1 MVLRRYIPILI
12 VGFFGSFTL
21 FGWFINNET
30 VEAFINDD
38 ATQWYDIIA
47 SFAIFLGALNFLKLQ
62 FLKVLKRQSGWQ
74 YSVVAIVSFFAVFII
89 GFFMRGAFIV
99 DIPATDVQETYFT
112 QKSAEEA
119 IVQLKDSG
127 VDATITPAP
136 WGAHIQTEGGLFKW
150 MFDNVFTPLSA
161 TMFALLAFYVASA
174 SYRAFRARNFEATLL
189 LLAGI
194 IIMIGRV
201 PAGGLIS
208 SWMIMYMLVLVLGI
222 IVNTYFR
229 HRQIVFGVVALGLNF
244 GYNRITI
251 STAGIV
257 PKINQFIEDQKKYN
271 LAISLNASNDKI
283 RNEIMPINEKWPIS
297 ELLKISKKFN
307 KSKKNKITFEYVLI
321 DSVNDS
327 ESDAIQLCEL
337 LKNSHCKLNIIPF
350 NYIGNQYKRPSEDK
364 INNFIDIVH
373 KNHQGFRILVRWSKG
388 IDINAG
394 CGQLSTKEI

>member
-1 MVLRRYIPILI
+1 MILRRYIPILI

-47 SFAIFLGALNFLKLQ
+47 SFAIFLGALNLLKLQ

-99 DIPATDVQETYFT
+99 YIPATDIQETYFT
-112 QKSAEEA
+112 QKSAEQA
-119 IVQLKDSG
+119 LVQLYDSG
-127 VDATITPAP
+127 IINDIEDATIIPAP
-136 WGAHIQTEGGLFKW
+136 RGAHIQTEGGLFKW

-208 SWMIMYMLVLVLGI
+208 SWMIMYMLVLVIGI

-229 HRQIVFGVVALGLNF
+229 HRQIVFGVVALGLLGVTLLGSSMGWPVDQPSVF
-244 GYNRITI
+244 YLPDLQEWIY
-251 STAGIV
+251 SV
-257 PKINQFIEDQKKYN
+257 PN
-271 LAISLNASNDKI
+271 LAGARAIMIGIGLGIIVTSLRYI
-283 RNEIMPINEKWPIS
+283 FGLEKS
-297 ELLKISKKFN
+297 
-307 KSKKNKITFEYVLI
+307 
-321 DSVNDS
+321 
-327 ESDAIQLCEL
+327 
-337 LKNSHCKLNIIPF
+337 
-350 NYIGNQYKRPSEDK
+350 YIGDQ
-364 INNFIDIVH
+364 
-373 KNHQGFRILVRWSKG
+373 
-388 IDINAG
+388 
-394 CGQLSTKEI
+394 

>member
-47 SFAIFLGALNFLKLQ
+47 SFAIFLGALNLLKLQ

-99 DIPATDVQETYFT
+99 DIPATDIQETYFT

-119 IVQLKDSG
+119 VVQLKDSG

-229 HRQIVFGVVALGLNF
+229 HRQIVFGVVALGLLGVTLLGWSMGWPVDQPSVF
-244 GYNRITI
+244 YLPDLQEWIY
-251 STAGIV
+251 SV
-257 PKINQFIEDQKKYN
+257 PN
-271 LAISLNASNDKI
+271 LAGARAIMIGIGLGIIVTSLRYI
-283 RNEIMPINEKWPIS
+283 FGLEKS
-297 ELLKISKKFN
+297 
-307 KSKKNKITFEYVLI
+307 
-321 DSVNDS
+321 
-327 ESDAIQLCEL
+327 
-337 LKNSHCKLNIIPF
+337 
-350 NYIGNQYKRPSEDK
+350 YIGDQ
-364 INNFIDIVH
+364 
-373 KNHQGFRILVRWSKG
+373 
-388 IDINAG
+388 
-394 CGQLSTKEI
+394 

>member
-47 SFAIFLGALNFLKLQ
+47 SFAIFLGALNLLKLQ

-99 DIPATDVQETYFT
+99 YIPATDIQETYFT
-112 QKSAEEA
+112 QKSAEQA
-119 IVQLKDSG
+119 LVQLYDSG
-127 VDATITPAP
+127 IINDIEEDAAIIPAP

-229 HRQIVFGVVALGLNF
+229 HRQIVFGVVALGLLGVTLLGSSMGWPVDQPSVF
-244 GYNRITI
+244 YLPDLQEWIY
-251 STAGIV
+251 SV
-257 PKINQFIEDQKKYN
+257 PN
-271 LAISLNASNDKI
+271 LAGARAIMIGIGLGIIVTSLRYI
-283 RNEIMPINEKWPIS
+283 FGLEKS
-297 ELLKISKKFN
+297 
-307 KSKKNKITFEYVLI
+307 
-321 DSVNDS
+321 
-327 ESDAIQLCEL
+327 
-337 LKNSHCKLNIIPF
+337 
-350 NYIGNQYKRPSEDK
+350 YIGDQ
-364 INNFIDIVH
+364 
-373 KNHQGFRILVRWSKG
+373 
-388 IDINAG
+388 
-394 CGQLSTKEI
+394 

>member
-47 SFAIFLGALNFLKLQ
+47 SFAIFLGALNLLKLQ

-99 DIPATDVQETYFT
+99 DIPATDIQETYFT

-119 IVQLKDSG
+119 VVQLKDSG
-127 VDATITPAP
+127 VDATIIPAP

-229 HRQIVFGVVALGLNF
+229 HRQIVFGVVALGLLGVTLLGSSMGWPIDQPSVF
-244 GYNRITI
+244 YLPDLQEWIY
-251 STAGIV
+251 SV
-257 PKINQFIEDQKKYN
+257 PN
-271 LAISLNASNDKI
+271 LAGARAIMIGIGLGIIVTSLRYI
-283 RNEIMPINEKWPIS
+283 FGLEKS
-297 ELLKISKKFN
+297 
-307 KSKKNKITFEYVLI
+307 
-321 DSVNDS
+321 
-327 ESDAIQLCEL
+327 
-337 LKNSHCKLNIIPF
+337 
-350 NYIGNQYKRPSEDK
+350 YIGDQ
-364 INNFIDIVH
+364 
-373 KNHQGFRILVRWSKG
+373 
-388 IDINAG
+388 
-394 CGQLSTKEI
+394 

>member
-47 SFAIFLGALNFLKLQ
+47 SFAIFLGALNLLKLQ

-208 SWMIMYMLVLVLGI
+208 SWMIMYMLVLVIGI

-229 HRQIVFGVVALGLNF
+229 HRQIVFGVVSLGLLGVTLLGSSMGWPIDQPSVF
-244 GYNRITI
+244 YLPDLQEWIY
-251 STAGIV
+251 SV
-257 PKINQFIEDQKKYN
+257 PN
-271 LAISLNASNDKI
+271 LAGARAIMIGIGLGIIVTSLRYI
-283 RNEIMPINEKWPIS
+283 FGLEKS
-297 ELLKISKKFN
+297 
-307 KSKKNKITFEYVLI
+307 
-321 DSVNDS
+321 
-327 ESDAIQLCEL
+327 
-337 LKNSHCKLNIIPF
+337 
-350 NYIGNQYKRPSEDK
+350 YIGDQ
-364 INNFIDIVH
+364 
-373 KNHQGFRILVRWSKG
+373 
-388 IDINAG
+388 
-394 CGQLSTKEI
+394 

>member
-47 SFAIFLGALNFLKLQ
+47 SFAIFLGALNLLKLQ

-222 IVNTYFR
+222 IVNIYFR
-229 HRQIVFGVVALGLNF
+229 HRQIVFGVVALGLLGVTLLGSSMGWPVDQPSVF
-244 GYNRITI
+244 YLPDLQEWIY
-251 STAGIV
+251 SV
-257 PKINQFIEDQKKYN
+257 PN
-271 LAISLNASNDKI
+271 LAGARAIMIGIGLGIIVTSLRYI
-283 RNEIMPINEKWPIS
+283 FGLEKS
-297 ELLKISKKFN
+297 
-307 KSKKNKITFEYVLI
+307 
-321 DSVNDS
+321 
-327 ESDAIQLCEL
+327 
-337 LKNSHCKLNIIPF
+337 
-350 NYIGNQYKRPSEDK
+350 YIGDQ
-364 INNFIDIVH
+364 
-373 KNHQGFRILVRWSKG
+373 
-388 IDINAG
+388 
-394 CGQLSTKEI
+394 